1 MNPGKHH
8 VPGYLS
14 YQVLSQFSSDNLS
27 TPSLHNSTPQAK
39 PMDSFT
45 AIIPVFTTQPS
56 VEVPSDLE
64 TGGGSGNGAYCVIA

>member
-1 MNPGKHH
+1 
-8 VPGYLS
+8 
-14 YQVLSQFSSDNLS
+14 
-27 TPSLHNSTPQAK
+27 
-39 PMDSFT
+39 MDSFT